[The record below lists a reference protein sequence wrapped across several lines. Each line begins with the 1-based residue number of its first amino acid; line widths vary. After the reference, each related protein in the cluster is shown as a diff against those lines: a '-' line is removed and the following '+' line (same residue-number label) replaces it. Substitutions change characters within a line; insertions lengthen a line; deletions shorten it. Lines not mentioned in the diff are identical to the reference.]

1 MPQADQIQN
10 LQGKVRSMLV
20 ALVFKVCNL
29 LGILAKKTC
38 MTVTKTFRGR
48 GGCYTQA
55 KTPKIGPGDLI
66 FGRGHWL
73 HQWDMVLSE
82 SLIEHELG
90 APGTKDFNPLCLE
103 PDI

>member
-38 MTVTKTFRGR
+38 MTVAKTFRGR

-55 KTPKIGPGDLI
+55 KEDSKNRTRGLDFWPWTLAASVGHGAIRI
-66 FGRGHWL
+66 FNR
-73 HQWDMVLSE
+73 
-82 SLIEHELG
+82 
-90 APGTKDFNPLCLE
+90 T
-103 PDI
+103 